1 MVLDCDMWCNWNLPR
16 GIFNCI
22 LEKNQMNIYLNKLDI
37 PTYLLRLDTYLL
49 IYISNENLCIYL
61 FTYLGRSVGKK
72 VGGL

>member
-1 MVLDCDMWCNWNLPR
+1 
-16 GIFNCI
+16 
-22 LEKNQMNIYLNKLDI
+22 MNIYLNKLDI